1 MTDPD
6 ARTII
11 ERLARHLATQASS
24 PEDWRDRID
33 EAAGILAV
41 IKLPDETMRES
52 GDAEAWTR
60 MIDAA
65 LVARWELGPSPMP
78 PPPPGGTDEEGEV
91 PFPPSADLEPDTESW
106 VQIRNK
112 PA

>member
-1 MTDPD
+1 MTAVE

-11 ERLARHLATQASS
+11 ERLARHLATQASA
-24 PEDWRDRID
+24 PDHWRDKID

-41 IKLPDETMRES
+41 IKLPDETMREA
-52 GDAEAWTR
+52 GDADAWTR

-65 LVARWELGPSPMP
+65 LVARWELGPSPAP

-91 PFPPSADLEPDTESW
+91 PFKPSFDLEPDDRSW
-106 VQIRNK
+106 VQVRNK